1 MTDEA
6 VGEEGSP
13 DDAATDLQTAASTT
27 ASDPFGADIEVEIV
41 VRYLLWGALAL
52 FAILAVVAGVGL
64 YSSLSAAIDVWVA
77 ERYRPLARAAFNFAS
92 LCVAVAGIVAT
103 LRRL

>member
-6 VGEEGSP
+6 VGDERSP
-13 DDAATDLQTAASTT
+13 DDAAADPQAAASTT
-27 ASDPFGADIEVEIV
+27 ASDPFDADLDVETV

-64 YSSLSAAIDVWVA
+64 YSSLSSLIDVWVA
-77 ERYRPLARAAFNFAS
+77 ERYRPLARAGFNFAV